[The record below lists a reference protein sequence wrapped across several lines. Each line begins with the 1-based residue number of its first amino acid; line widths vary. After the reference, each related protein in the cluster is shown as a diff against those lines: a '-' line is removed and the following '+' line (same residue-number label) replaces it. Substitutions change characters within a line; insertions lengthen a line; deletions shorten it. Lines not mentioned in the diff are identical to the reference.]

1 MPKTGTI
8 ASCQATIKK
17 LLPVRYP
24 TLDHTAGLLR
34 MPVRTLQRRL
44 QQGGV
49 SYSQLVE
56 QTRRETARHMLR
68 RHDMRIS
75 EIAATLGYADPAS
88 FTRAFHRWTGMSP
101 RAYRQKSNSGVT
113 QQADAAPSPGS
124 VGGNDVVRMVERPDK
139 R

>member
-1 MPKTGTI
+1 MPKTETV
-8 ASCQATIKK
+8 AACQATITR
-17 LLPVRYP
+17 LLPVCYP
-24 TLDHTAGLLR
+24 TLDHAAGLLG

-56 QTRRETARHMLR
+56 QTRRESAQIMLS

-88 FTRAFHRWTGMSP
+88 FSRAFHRWMGMSP
-101 RAYRQKSNSGVT
+101 RAYRQKSNSGGHAT
-113 QQADAAPSPGS
+113 G
-124 VGGNDVVRMVERPDK
+124 
-139 R
+139 